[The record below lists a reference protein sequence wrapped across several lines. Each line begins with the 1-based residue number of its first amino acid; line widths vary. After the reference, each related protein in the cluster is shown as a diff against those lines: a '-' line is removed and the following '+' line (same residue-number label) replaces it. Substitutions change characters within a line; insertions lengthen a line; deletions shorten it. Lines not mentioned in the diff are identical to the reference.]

1 MKAEL
6 SRNHLAFSLRAGRA
20 ALLVGAYLGL
30 FFVFWAMLSPQ
41 RVTLQVGQVSPRGI
55 KAPFD
60 IVDVE
65 QTEELRR
72 QAAAQ
77 VKEVY
82 DSDPQVA
89 IDIGLQINR
98 TYQKLK
104 EVKALQ
110 GVSASDKLT
119 TLRGELGDSLPEE
132 ALRAALGMN
141 ESDLDYCQAVSAEVT
156 SRLLEGGITPDGL
169 ASRKAQVE
177 SLLVGTKLSP
187 AQRLL
192 VSAVVK
198 AYLRPNMFLN
208 AAETQRRRDSAAAAV
223 EPVKILKNMWIIREG
238 DVVTQRHLTL
248 LRAAGLLAEGANTR
262 PVVASA
268 LFSAALLFALLQ
280 YLRFFEKKVYADQ
293 KGLIALTSVSLGAMA
308 LSAVLVPIS
317 VHLSPV
323 PAAALLVANLLDKRL
338 GLVVGVLLSC
348 AVSFA
353 SATGVAYAIIGS
365 LAVIAGVSSITKIG
379 HRYDLITAGLKMGLV
394 NALSTG
400 AYAIATG
407 KGMGLGTVAEV
418 AQAVGGGLFCA
429 FIVLGVMP
437 FLEAAFGMI
446 TPLRLLELAN
456 PNHPLLLRLL
466 HEAPGTYHHS
476 VMVANLAESA
486 TEAIGGNSLL
496 ARVGAYYHDVGKIRR
511 PYFFIENQMGDQ
523 ENPHDKISP
532 ALSKMIITSHVK
544 DGVELAKEYRLPAEI
559 VSFIREHHGT
569 TLVTYFFNKA
579 NEGDRCGEGAQLME
593 SDFRY
598 EGPRPHSKETAL
610 VMLADS
616 VEAAVRSLAKATP
629 TKVENVV
636 KKIFEDRLC
645 DHQLD
650 ECDLTLSELGVAA
663 SVFIKIL
670 TGMFHQRVEYPA
682 GSSASA
688 EVRS

>member
-6 SRNHLAFSLRAGRA
+6 SRNYLAFSLRAGKA
-20 ALLVGAYLGL
+20 ALLLGAYLGF

-41 RVTLQVGQVSPRGI
+41 RVALQVGQVSPRGI

-89 IDIGLQINR
+89 IDIGLQISR
-98 TYQKLK
+98 TYQRLK
-104 EVKALQ
+104 EVKQAQ
-110 GVSASDKLT
+110 AIPPNEKLS
-119 TLRGELGDSLPEE
+119 TLKAEFGESLPEE
-132 ALRAALGMN
+132 ALKAALEMS
-141 ESDLDYCQAVSAEVT
+141 ESELDYCQVASNELM
-156 SRLLEGGITPDGL
+156 SRLLEGGITPEAL
-169 ASRKAQVE
+169 PSKKSQLE
-177 SLLVGTKLSP
+177 SLVSGTKLSSG
-187 AQRLL
+187 QRLL

-208 AAETQRRRDSAAAAV
+208 ALETQRRRDNAVAAV
-223 EPVKILKNMWIIREG
+223 EPVKVLKDMWIIREG
-238 DVVTQRHLTL
+238 DVVTQRHIDM

-262 PVVASA
+262 PMVASA
-268 LFSAALLFALLQ
+268 LYSGALLFALVQ
-280 YLRFFEKKVYADQ
+280 YVRFFEPKLSADQ
-293 KGLIALTSVSLGAMA
+293 KGLVVLIGVSLGAMA
-308 LSAVLVPIS
+308 LSGVLMPIS

-323 PAAALLVANLLDKRL
+323 PAAALLVANLLGKRL

-348 AVSFA
+348 AVNFA
-353 SATGVAYAIIGS
+353 TETGAAYAVTGS
-365 LAVIAGVSSITKIG
+365 LAVLVGVSSITRIG
-379 HRYDLITAGLKMGLV
+379 HRYDLISAGLKMGVV
-394 NALSTG
+394 NALSS
-400 AYAIATG
+400 AAHAVATG
-407 KGMGLGTVAEV
+407 KGFGLATAADVAG
-418 AQAVGGGLFCA
+418 AIGNGIFSA
-429 FIVLGVMP
+429 FVVLGVMP

-496 ARVGAYYHDVGKIRR
+496 ARVGAYYHDVGKLRR

-523 ENPHDKISP
+523 DNPHDKISP

-544 DGVELAKEYRLPAEI
+544 DGVELAKEYRLPGEV

-569 TLVTYFFNKA
+569 TLVSYFFNKA
-579 NEGDRCGEGAQLME
+579 CDGANPIE

-598 EGPRPHSKETAL
+598 EGPKPHSKETAL

-616 VEAAVRSLAKATP
+616 VEAAVRSLPKATP

-682 GSSASA
+682 GNAVA
-688 EVRS
+688 GEARG